1 MSGSG
6 GHEDASPHA
15 QLARAAIEAWTKE
28 RRRLSRLDM
37 KDYAAALGG
46 RGAVFVCLKKG
57 GDLRGCIGTF
67 QPTQETLAEE
77 IAANAVSAACRD
89 PRFPPVSEQELASLD
104 ISVDVLSEPEPV
116 SDVSQLDPRRY
127 GVIVKRGDRTGLL
140 LPDLEGV
147 DSVEQQ
153 LEIAR
158 NKAGISPHEPIQ
170 LFRFTVD
177 RFH

>member
-1 MSGSG
+1 MPESNGN
-6 GHEDASPHA
+6 ETASPHVK
-15 QLARAAIEAWTKE
+15 LARSAIEAWVKGGK
-28 RRRLSRLDM
+28 RLSRDDM
-37 KDYAAALGG
+37 KDDFGSLDGKGAA
-46 RGAVFVCLKKG
+46 FVCIKKG

-77 IAANAVSAACRD
+77 IAANAVSAACHD
-89 PRFPPVSEQELASLD
+89 PRFPPVSEHELASLD

-116 SDVSQLDPRRY
+116 SDASQLDPRRY
-127 GVIVKRGDRTGLL
+127 GVIVKRGSRVGLL

-177 RFH
+177 RFY